1 MASALSRRAAK
12 SLQVRLYSAAAQA
25 KEGSQ
30 PLVSQA
36 PKITR
41 LPNGVTV
48 ASVENYSPVSR
59 VALVANA
66 GSRFEDGDNLG
77 VTHCLRIASGLSNQ
91 NSTAF
96 NITRTLEQAGADY
109 TCSATREYMFY
120 KVDCLRDNLDLAA
133 KTLIAAT
140 SAPAFKPW
148 ELNDVQ
154 SYLQLDLATLK
165 AQPNV
170 LAYDLLHTAAFRT
183 TLGRSLYAPE
193 FMLGKYSTEQLLHYM
208 KTYFSTG
215 RVALVGVGVDH
226 GDLVAQAKQFAPFAS
241 AAVASDKAKYSG
253 GEIRVDTGGDLTYAA
268 VAMEGP
274 SLAGKDLLHAAVLQN
289 IMGMGPSIKYSSGAA
304 SSLLTQAAAQ
314 ASSQPFAV
322 SCINANYTD
331 GGLFGFFAIAQPRE
345 IEKVLRAAYNQF
357 ANLSKSGVDE
367 KAVARAKQQLKA
379 QIGMYRESSEA
390 LLHDLGEQALGS
402 EEVLTTA
409 DLIKYVDS
417 INTSDVSN
425 MAKKLAAG
433 KLSMSAVGNLSAT
446 PYVDSFKA

>member
-1 MASALSRRAAK
+1 
-12 SLQVRLYSAAAQA
+12 
-25 KEGSQ
+25 
-30 PLVSQA
+30 
-36 PKITR
+36 
-41 LPNGVTV
+41 
-48 ASVENYSPVSR
+48 
-59 VALVANA
+59 
-66 GSRFEDGDNLG
+66 
-77 VTHCLRIASGLSNQ
+77 
-91 NSTAF
+91 
-96 NITRTLEQAGADY
+96 
-109 TCSATREYMFY
+109 
-120 KVDCLRDNLDLAA
+120 
-133 KTLIAAT
+133 
-140 SAPAFKPW
+140 
-148 ELNDVQ
+148 
-154 SYLQLDLATLK
+154 
-165 AQPNV
+165 
-170 LAYDLLHTAAFRT
+170 
-183 TLGRSLYAPE
+183 
-193 FMLGKYSTEQLLHYM
+193 
-208 KTYFSTG
+208 
-215 RVALVGVGVDH
+215 VGVGVDH